1 VTDSRQFA
9 VFSCDLDTVDRH
21 LQGYGI
27 EDLPAC
33 DRIYR
38 TAVPRLLELLDELR
52 VPGVFFFIARDAE
65 REAPLLRQMVAAG
78 HEVAS
83 HSMTHPQPFRTLADD
98 ALAEEVD
105 GSRARLTA
113 ASGSEVIGFRAPAW
127 DVDDRVLGRIA
138 AAGYRY
144 DASIFP
150 TPVLIA
156 SRLSAYRRSANK
168 GSLRGRAIFSMDL
181 VGHAFAPALPHEASA
196 ATNIT
201 GARGLVEFPIS
212 VTRWLRLPVYHTF
225 QYFVPPRLF
234 ARGVRSL
241 LRSGRPVCYEF
252 HAADLLDLASD
263 DVDPRMD
270 RHPGMRLPL
279 ERKRALLKD
288 TLATIARE
296 RRVVTYRQALDE
308 QLH

>member
-1 VTDSRQFA
+1 MSSPRPFA
-9 VFSCDLDTVDRH
+9 VFSCDFDTVDRH

-38 TAVPRLLELLDELR
+38 TAVPRLLDLLKELG
-52 VPGVFFFIARDAE
+52 VPGVFFFIARDADS
-65 REAPLLRQMVAAG
+65 EAPLLRQMVAAG
-78 HEVAS
+78 HEIAS
-83 HSMTHPQPFRTLADD
+83 HSMTHPQPFRTLGDA

-105 GSRARLTA
+105 ASRARLSA

-127 DVDDRVLGRIA
+127 DVDDRVLARIA

-156 SRLSAYRRSANK
+156 SRLSAYRRSTNK
-168 GSLRGRAIFSMDL
+168 GSIFSMDL
-181 VGHAFAPALPHEASA
+181 VGHAFAPALPHEAGVG
-196 ATNIT
+196 TN
-201 GARGLVEFPIS
+201 GLVEFPIS

-234 ARGVRSL
+234 ARAVRAL

-252 HAADLLDLASD
+252 HAADLLDLAAD
-263 DVDPRMD
+263 DIDPRMD

-279 ERKRALLKD
+279 AQKRAMLRD

-296 RRVVTYRQALDE
+296 RRVVTYRQALE
-308 QLH
+308 ERLAA

>member
-1 VTDSRQFA
+1 MTSTPPFA
-9 VFSCDLDTVDRH
+9 VFSCDLDTIDRH

-38 TAVPRLLELLDELR
+38 TAVPRLLDLLKELG
-52 VPGVFFFIARDAE
+52 VPGVFFFIARDANS
-65 REAPLLRQMVAAG
+65 EAPLLRQMVAAG

-83 HSMTHPQPFRTLADD
+83 HSMTHPQPFRTLGDA

-105 GSRARLTA
+105 VSRTRLSA
-113 ASGSEVIGFRAPAW
+113 ASGAEVIGFRAPGW
-127 DVDDRVLGRIA
+127 DVDDRVLARIA

-168 GSLRGRAIFSMDL
+168 GSIFSMDL
-181 VGHAFAPALPHEASA
+181 IGHAFATAVPHRLGA
-196 ATNIT
+196 ATN
-201 GARGLVEFPIS
+201 GFVEFPIS

-234 ARGVRSL
+234 ARGVRAL

-252 HAADLLDLASD
+252 HAADLLDLAGD
-263 DVDPRMD
+263 DIDPRMD

-279 ERKRALLKD
+279 EQKRAMLRD
-288 TLATIARE
+288 TLATITRE
-296 RRVVTYRQALDE
+296 RRVVTYRQALE
-308 QLH
+308 ERLAA